1 MVVADKTSNAAYVA
15 SDLLSQAEH
24 GADSQVILV
33 STSKEFIDDVEDEI
47 SNQLNELP
55 RKEIASKAIVNSK
68 LIYVSNNDEA
78 LELINEYG
86 PEHFIIS
93 Y

>member
-1 MVVADKTSNAAYVA
+1 MVADKTSNAAYVA

-33 STSKEFIDDVEDEI
+33 STSKEFIDDVEREI

-55 RKEIASKAIVNSK
+55 RKEIASKAIANSK